1 LQCPFIN
8 MLALL
13 LRISIKSNTGFF
25 YQIDYCLYDSLPE
38 DTSYFHA
45 QLRRQAIT
53 EIGKDYVILDNVKG
67 SGRYVGTYLGLL
79 LRCTF
84 MCINKH
90 VERYSF
96 SLLHSSVMIA
106 A

>member
-1 LQCPFIN
+1 MPFHKH
-8 MLALL
+8 A
-13 LRISIKSNTGFF
+13 RITIENQHKNPIPAFF

-38 DTSYFHA
+38 DTLTSEA
-45 QLRRQAIT
+45 
-53 EIGKDYVILDNVKG
+53 
-67 SGRYVGTYLGLL
+67 GLL

>member
-1 LQCPFIN
+1 MPFHKH
-8 MLALL
+8 A
-13 LRISIKSNTGFF
+13 RITIENQHKNPIPAFF

-45 QLRRQAIT
+45 QWRRQAIT

-79 LRCTF
+79 LP
-84 MCINKH
+84 MYLY
-90 VERYSF
+90 VY
-96 SLLHSSVMIA
+96 
-106 A
+106 

>member
-1 LQCPFIN
+1 

-25 YQIDYCLYDSLPE
+25 IRLITACMIRFQKTLLI
-38 DTSYFHA
+38 FHA

>member
-1 LQCPFIN
+1 MAKIN
-8 MLALL
+8 V
-13 LRISIKSNTGFF
+13 
-25 YQIDYCLYDSLPE
+25 
-38 DTSYFHA
+38 
-45 QLRRQAIT
+45 
-53 EIGKDYVILDNVKG
+53 IGKVPHHFLT
-67 SGRYVGTYLGLL
+67 SEAGLL